1 MTSDLNVK
9 IHDEGLQHYFFD
21 SASLLGD
28 VLLSPKIPKRKNE
41 GVECEGFKEHKKIK
55 TSLRKRIDQP
65 VGEARYADRNIL
77 KRR

>member
-1 MTSDLNVK
+1 MALIISS
-9 IHDEGLQHYFFD
+9 I
-21 SASLLGD
+21 LLGFSSD

>member
-1 MTSDLNVK
+1 MMKACGIISS
-9 IHDEGLQHYFFD
+9 I
-21 SASLLGD
+21 LLRFWRRAF
-28 VLLSPKIPKRKNE
+28 VAKIPKRKNE

-55 TSLRKRIDQP
+55 TSLRKRIDLF

>member
-1 MTSDLNVK
+1 MK
-9 IHDEGLQHYFFD
+9 HDEGLWIRFCF
-21 SASLLGD
+21 ASGD
-28 VLLSPKIPKRKNE
+28 VLLTPSTSPKIPKRKNE